1 MRYSNIREFSEN
13 HQEYSTSLTHV
24 DNIIKVNAKVR
35 NEITYIYHIG
45 LPRPLSLHFLVQKK
59 ISNVSSQTENAM
71 IVDRIDDNNIEVQ
84 KMVLLNFL

>member
-71 IVDRIDDNNIEVQ
+71 IDRIDDKNIQVQ